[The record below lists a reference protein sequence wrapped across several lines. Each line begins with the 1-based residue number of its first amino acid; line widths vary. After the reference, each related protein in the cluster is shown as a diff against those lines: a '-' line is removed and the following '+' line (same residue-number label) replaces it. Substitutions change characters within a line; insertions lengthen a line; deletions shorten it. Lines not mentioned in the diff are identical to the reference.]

1 MRYTIQLTLTT
12 LALFLSI
19 SMGHLA
25 ALELEPLDIAIDTPK
40 ASPDFTE
47 LGISP
52 VLPPTTTPEQR
63 SNVLLVP
70 RDRTRVAILGYHD
83 FSSTK
88 PATPMRITTA
98 EFERQMSYIQSAG
111 LTVITMKEFLE
122 WLYGARQLPEQC
134 VLITIDDGWRSVY
147 QEAYPI
153 LKKYNFPFTIF
164 LYTQFISGRGQSMTH
179 EMIREM
185 QANGATVGSH
195 SRSHAYPSEWK
206 QADEMGAEA
215 MDAMVERELGS
226 SKRILDSLFG
236 TVNTYCYPG
245 GFVMQPMIDKIAS
258 YGYAAGFTVISGK
271 VTSQENP
278 WKIHRYIVLGN
289 DDNRIFDLAMD
300 FRLAAKGSAIST
312 GSIPGTLPPTT
323 PLPPFS
329 VYPAPTSSVADNAVE
344 VKAELN
350 GVAGIDFS
358 SVQMRVSGYGLV
370 PINVDEL
377 SRTLSWTP
385 PSRVYLNNLSVHVTW
400 KTQDNKRHKAEW
412 SFRVFPAQLQ

>member
-1 MRYTIQLTLTT
+1 MVHIK
-12 LALFLSI
+12 
-19 SMGHLA
+19 
-25 ALELEPLDIAIDTPK
+25 ALELEPLDIAIDTPRV
-40 ASPDFTE
+40 SPHLTDI
-47 LGISP
+47 GIDPS
-52 VLPPTTTPEQR
+52 LPHAPNTAQE
-63 SNVLLVP
+63 NNILLVP
-70 RDRTRVAILGYHD
+70 RDKTRVAILGYHD

-88 PATPMRITTA
+88 EATAMRIKT
-98 EFERQMSYIQSAG
+98 EDFERHMAYIQSAG

-164 LYTQFISGRGQSMTH
+164 LYTQFISGRGQSMSH

-206 QADEMGAEA
+206 QANELGSEA
-215 MDAMVERELGS
+215 IEAMVERELGG

-236 TVNTYCYPG
+236 VVNTYCYPG

-289 DDNRIFDLAMD
+289 DDNHVFDLAMD
-300 FRLAAKGSAIST
+300 FRLAATGSAISA

-323 PLPPFS
+323 LHPPFS
-329 VYPAPTSSVADNAVE
+329 VLPAPKSSVADNAIE

-350 GVAGIDFS
+350 GVAGIDLS

-370 PINVDEL
+370 PIHVDEL

-412 SFRVFPAQLQ
+412 SFKVYPAESQ